1 MPATKII
8 TPAKAQVK
16 PYEAGNWNAKDANDH
31 SEAINDHADQLD
43 KLLDSD
49 GLVLPSALPA
59 FSQQDADT
67 ILALLR
73 TQLDKQYVPV
83 PQQRTPPP
91 SYAQTLSASKTQVA
105 GIVVSF
111 PGPQTLE
118 VTPIPGVSGGLVTLQ
133 LLDTS
138 DGNSVTTA
146 DVLSGYAAADA
157 FYKFHKKNGDTHEA
171 QWPATDTTLAV

>member
-1 MPATKII
+1 MRQQ
-8 TPAKAQVK
+8 AQ
-16 PYEAGNWNAKDANDH
+16 DANDH
-31 SEAINDHADQLD
+31 SQAINDHADQFD

-59 FSQQDADT
+59 FGQQDADAL
-67 ILALLR
+67 LALLGK
-73 TQLDKQYVPV
+73 QLDARYMSV
-83 PQQRTPPP
+83 PQQRTPPA
-91 SYAQTLSASKTQVA
+91 SYSETLSASLTQVA

-111 PGPQTLE
+111 PSSAQRLE
-118 VTPIPGVSGGLVTLQ
+118 VTPIPGVSGGPVTLT

-138 DGNSVTTA
+138 DGNSETTA
-146 DVLSGYAAADA
+146 DTLSGYAAADA